1 MLLADLPCDH
11 PGCPNLGIVF
21 QQGTD
26 KVYCP
31 DHAWIT
37 DRETPEETKEREE
50 AEQVRYQTR
59 SMLG

>member
-1 MLLADLPCDH
+1 VLADLPCDY
-11 PGCPNLGIVF
+11 PGCREPGIVF

-26 KVYCP
+26 KVFCP

-50 AEQVRYQTR
+50 TWLVREETR
-59 SMLG
+59 RMLG

>member
-11 PGCPNLGIVF
+11 PGCKEPGIVF

-26 KVYCP
+26 KVYCV

-37 DRETPEETKEREE
+37 DRETPEETAEREE
-50 AEQVRYQTR
+50 TWLVREETR
-59 SMLG
+59 RMLG